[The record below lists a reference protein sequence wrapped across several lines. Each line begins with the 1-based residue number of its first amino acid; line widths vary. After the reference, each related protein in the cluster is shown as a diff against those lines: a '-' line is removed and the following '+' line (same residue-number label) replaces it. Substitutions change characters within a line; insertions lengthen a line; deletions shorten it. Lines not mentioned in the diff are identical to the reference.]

1 MEYIATLL
9 TNNPQDIAAFKN
21 GLAIHSEGWKKE
33 GVAYEVIFSS
43 PHAQCPMPNAFDI
56 VIQPYPPAP
65 KKLLISDMDSTM
77 IEQECIDELADFVG
91 KKAHVAAITE
101 RAMNGE
107 LVFEDALRERVKLL
121 AGLSVEK
128 LQQCFDQKITP
139 MAGAK
144 ELVAAFKRQGGKAVL
159 VSGGFTFFT
168 ERVAKMLG
176 FDEHYS
182 NILEIENGTLTGK
195 VREPILGKEAK
206 LAELE
211 RQCELLSIKRENV
224 IAIGDGANDLPM
236 LKAAGLGIA
245 YHAKPVV
252 QQQVSC
258 CINYRDLSAI
268 RYLF

>member
-21 GLAIHSEGWKKE
+21 GLAIVNEGWKQE
-33 GVAYEVIFSS
+33 GAAYQVVFTAADQPIASS
-43 PHAQCPMPNAFDI
+43 NFDLIIEPH
-56 VIQPYPPAP
+56 PAP
-65 KKLLISDMDSTM
+65 TKKLLISDMDSTM

-107 LVFEDALRERVKLL
+107 LVFEDALRERVALL
-121 AGLSVEK
+121 AGLSVDV
-128 LQQCFDQKITP
+128 LQECFDKKIT
-139 MAGAK
+139 MMGGAK
-144 ELVAAFKRQGGKAVL
+144 ELVSAFKAAGGKCVL

-168 ERVAKMLG
+168 ERVAKTLG

-182 NILEIENGTLTGK
+182 NILEIENGQLTGK

-206 LAELE
+206 LAELH
-211 RQCELLSIKRENV
+211 RQCKILGCKPENV

-245 YHAKPVV
+245 YHAKPSV
-252 QQQVSC
+252 QAQVSAR
-258 CINYRDLSAI
+258 INFGDL
-268 RYLF
+268 REVQYLF